1 MSGLTILGMCLF
13 AIVLYLRW
21 KAAKARPVKS
31 TPYQR
36 LKLARVLALSLLAF
50 LAISMRL
57 SRTIDGLD
65 AKPRQPLTWWQ
76 QILERF

>member
-1 MSGLTILGMCLF
+1 VF
-13 AIVLYLRW
+13 WLRW

-31 TPYQR
+31 TIRQR
-36 LKLARVLALSLLAF
+36 LNLARVLMLGLFAF

-65 AKPRQPLTWWQ
+65 RNPRQAVTWWQ
-76 QILERF
+76 QILEKF